1 MSVIL
6 GGRYRL
12 DELVGGGGMG
22 EVWKAHD
29 DVLNR
34 TVAVKIIR
42 PHLADDESIRARL
55 QVEARL
61 AGSLSHPGV
70 VDVYDY
76 GEDESD
82 GRTVPFLV
90 MPFIDG
96 VPLSQL
102 LRDRQM
108 LPVGETM
115 AIVGEVADALAAAHA
130 AGIVHRDLK
139 PANILLTSAGRVML
153 VDFGIARSIGG
164 ESLTQSGALIGTA
177 DYLSPEQ
184 SGGNA
189 ATHLSDVYA
198 LGVVAYACLTGTP
211 PFHRDSDV
219 ATALAHIQSPVPD
232 LPPEAEATGAAA
244 LINSMLAKD
253 PAARPQS
260 AAEVAVAARSLATE
274 LPLPPEPSAGVPATE
289 VAPLAA
295 TSPGLEPTAP
305 GNGPTAPGGGPTD
318 PGATPIAPVPLDSP
332 TPTSVFSPPAMADSA
347 ATAGVAAAAEDADF
361 VAPAEDT
368 RGRRRPRR
376 AVMLSSGIVALA
388 IVAAFLFL
396 GGDKQV
402 AVPNLRDLT
411 TAQATARLKSVGLK
425 IETHKVDVAHHK
437 AGEVARQS
445 PSAGDKVDKGSTI
458 RVDVASGLVA
468 IPSSL
473 VGMTYDKAAARLVS
487 LGLRPARINT
497 FSTKNAGTVLS
508 ASPSKPVKPGST
520 VTLSVAFGTVT
531 NTDSSDDKGK
541 GKHKKKADKPK
552 ATTKAK
558 APKPKAKDSPSASPS
573 PSPSVTA
580 SSTAP

>member
-102 LRDRQM
+102 LRDRQT

-139 PANILLTSAGRVML
+139 PANILLTSSGRVML

-274 LPLPPEPSAGVPATE
+274 LPLPPEPAAGVPAEE
-289 VAPLAA
+289 VAPLAT

-305 GNGPTAPGGGPTD
+305 GSGPTD
-318 PGATPIAPVPLDSP
+318 AGITPTAPVPLDSP
-332 TPTSVFSPPAMADSA
+332 TPTSVFAPPVMVDSA
-347 ATAGVAAAAEDADF
+347 ATAGVAAAAEDAGV
-361 VAPAEDT
+361 VAPAEAA
-368 RGRRRPRR
+368 RGRRGPRR
-376 AVMLSSGIVALA
+376 AVMLSSGILALA

-411 TAQATARLKSVGLK
+411 TSQAAARLKSVGLK

-487 LGLRPARINT
+487 LGLRPARIDT

-508 ASPSKPVKPGST
+508 TSPSKPVKPGTT
-520 VTLSVAFGTVT
+520 VTLTVAFGTVT
-531 NTDSSDDKGK
+531 SNDSSDDKGK
-541 GKHKKKADKPK
+541 HKSKKKDKPE
-552 ATTKAK
+552 ATTKTK
-558 APKPKAKDSPSASPS
+558 APKPKPKASPS
-573 PSPSVTA
+573 PSTSPSPSATA
-580 SSTAP
+580 TSTAP